1 MIILKRSSKLEP
13 IGAAKLTHSNSV
25 GFCIIANYLY
35 NYMFNFDYSYLSLP
49 KKFYSLTKPRLNSC
63 PKVFLLNDQ
72 ICDKFKLNFNNK
84 DELINLLFANKN
96 YRKSYAQAY
105 AGHQFG
111 HFTKLGD
118 GRAIII
124 GEHVNKDNERF
135 DIQLKG
141 SGKTKYSRNGDGK
154 ATLGSMLR
162 EYLISEAIHYLNIPS
177 SRSLAVI
184 KTGETT
190 FRRSKEEG
198 SILVRVMKSHIRIG
212 TFEYA
217 SYFGSSEDLK
227 KITSYSIN
235 RLYPE
240 ISKYDNPPLAFLN
253 LVMQKQIDL
262 VIDWMRVGFIHGV
275 MNTDNTSVSGES
287 FDYGPCAFI
296 NTYDPDKVYSSIDYN
311 GRYAFGNQPKI
322 IKWNILRFAEALL
335 PIIHH
340 NNDKSIQLAQS
351 VVKKFDK
358 IWEKK
363 YYSMMLKKIGF
374 HSHDIGLYPLVDEL
388 LLLMKKLKMDYTN
401 TFYFLSQN
409 NFNENQISINTDF
422 IKWKKKWNKSIKK
435 NNTLKEAK
443 HLMRKYN
450 PAFIARNHLV
460 DEAIKKAVNGDMK
473 SINKLLKILSTP
485 YQYQDGLE
493 EFMKP
498 PAPNFE
504 ECFQTYCG
512 T

>member
-1 MIILKRSSKLEP
+1 MIILKISSKLEP

-72 ICDKFKLNFNNK
+72 ICDKFKLKINK
-84 DELINLLFANKN
+84 KEKLINLLFSNKN
-96 YRKSYAQAY
+96 YKKSYAQAY

-124 GEHVNKDNERF
+124 GEHVTKHNKRF

-141 SGKTKYSRNGDGK
+141 GGITKYSRNGDGK

-162 EYLISEAIHYLNIPS
+162 EYLISEAMHYLNIPS

-340 NNDKSIQLAQS
+340 NDDKSIQLAQS
-351 VVKKFDK
+351 VVNKFDK
-358 IWEKK
+358 IWEEK

-374 HSHDIGLYPLVDEL
+374 HSHDITLYPLVDEL

-409 NFNENQISINTDF
+409 NFNKNQISINTDF

-450 PAFIARNHLV
+450 PVFIARNHLV

-473 SINKLLKILSTP
+473 SINKLLKTLSTP

-498 PAPNFE
+498 PSPNFE

>member
-1 MIILKRSSKLEP
+1 
-13 IGAAKLTHSNSV
+13 
-25 GFCIIANYLY
+25 
-35 NYMFNFDYSYLSLP
+35 MFNFDYSYLSLP
-49 KKFYSLTKPRLNSC
+49 KKFYSLTKPGLNSC

-72 ICDKFKLNFNNK
+72 ICDKFELKFNNK
-84 DELINLLFANKN
+84 DELINLLFSNKN

-124 GEHVNKDNERF
+124 GEHVTNHNKRF

-141 SGKTKYSRNGDGK
+141 GGITQYSRNGDGK

-162 EYLISEAIHYLNIPS
+162 EYLISEAMHYLNIPS

-190 FRRSKEEG
+190 FRKSKEEG
-198 SILVRVMKSHIRIG
+198 SILVRVMKSHIRVG

-240 ISKYDNPPLAFLN
+240 ISKYDNPPLSFLN

-351 VVKKFDK
+351 VVNKFDK

-498 PAPNFE
+498 PSPNFE